1 MRRAI
6 HALVASAVLGLGITQ
21 AWAVELATEQVLR
34 KGNGAEPQTL
44 DPHKAEGVPS
54 SNILRDLY
62 EGLTGEAP
70 NGDIIPGAAE
80 SWTISEDGT
89 VYRFRLR
96 ESARWSNGD
105 PVTAQ
110 DFVFGLRR
118 SADPMTASKYAQIL
132 APIQNAERVVS
143 GELPVEELGVKALD
157 ELTVEIRLKAPT
169 PYFLGLLNHSSTY
182 PVHRPSIE
190 AHGDKFSRPG
200 NLVGNGAYV
209 LSEWVVQSHIVLQ
222 RNPNY
227 WDDANTTINTV
238 YYYAT
243 EDQSSELKRYRAGEL
258 DYTYDVPVSQV
269 AWIRDNLGDEL
280 EVSTYLGVYYFG
292 FNVTK
297 PPFKDNVK
305 LRRALSMAIDR
316 QVICDK
322 IVKLGEQPAYGFVP
336 PGITGYTSQ
345 VAEYADLDREARF
358 EEARRLYREAGY
370 SKENPLKVEI
380 RYNTHENHKKVSLA
394 VAAMWRAVLG
404 VDYTLINE
412 EWKVFLQTRKLK
424 QDTEVFRAG
433 WIGDYNDPY
442 TFLELLHS
450 KHGINDSGYNNPEYD
465 ALLAEIAV
473 QTDMARRTQLM
484 EQAERM
490 LLADQPIMPIYY
502 YVEKGLVKP
511 YVDGFVPNIMDHHY
525 TKNWRILAH

>member
-1 MRRAI
+1 MRS
-6 HALVASAVLGLGITQ
+6 ALGALFLVCALGSVATVSSA
-21 AWAVELATEQVLR
+21 AELAAEQVLH

-54 SNILRDLY
+54 SHILRDLY
-62 EGLTGEAP
+62 EGLTSEAP
-70 NGDIIPGAAE
+70 NGDIIPGGAA
-80 SWTISEDGT
+80 SWTLSEDGT
-89 VYRFRLR
+89 VYTFKLR
-96 ESARWSNGD
+96 PEARWSNGD
-105 PVTAQ
+105 PVTAM
-110 DFVFGLRR
+110 DYVYGLRR
-118 SADPMTASKYAQIL
+118 SADPVTASKYAQIL
-132 APIQNAERVVS
+132 APIENAESVVA
-143 GELPVEELGVKALD
+143 GERPVEDLGVTALD
-157 ELTVEIRLKAPT
+157 DFTVEIRLKAPT

-182 PVHRPSIE
+182 PVHRATVE
-190 AHGDKFSRPG
+190 TFGDKFSRPG
-200 NLVGNGAYV
+200 NMVNNGAYV
-209 LSEWVVQSHIVLQ
+209 LDDWVVQSHIVLK
-222 RNPNY
+222 RNPMY
-227 WDDANTTINTV
+227 WGDANTTINTV

-269 AWIRDNLGDEL
+269 GWIRDHLGDEL
-280 EVSTYLGVYYFG
+280 EVSTYLGIYYFG
-292 FNVTK
+292 FNVTQ
-297 PPFKDNVK
+297 PPFKGNLK
-305 LRRALSMAIDR
+305 LRQALSMAIDR
-316 QVICDK
+316 RVICEK
-322 IVKLGEQPAYGFVP
+322 ILKPGEQPAYGFVP
-336 PGITGYTSQ
+336 PGITGYESQ
-345 VAEYADLDREARF
+345 VAGYADMTRDERF
-358 EEARRLYREAGY
+358 AEARRLYNEAGY
-370 SKENPLKVEI
+370 SEDNPLQVEI

-424 QDTEVFRAG
+424 QDTQVFRAG

-442 TFLELLHS
+442 TFLELMHS

-465 ALLAEIAV
+465 ALLAEISV
-473 QTDMARRTQLM
+473 QTDMDRRAKLM